1 MLLLYKFNTEV
12 FLKLQF
18 TSSSIALISD
28 RIMSHITY
36 DIEFKNIQDLL
47 TETLQI
53 EPVQADR
60 REDRPLLATLYIRY
74 ILIANRLTSC
84 VDQMVQPQKRHLI
97 LKLVEAAL
105 GRVLELKTDLVE
117 ADLNEYTHCGDVIE
131 KLNLTP
137 LDTEL
142 EIPSCFRKQRH
153 EELEYRKN
161 IIDSVLSR
169 LGFIDKESEK
179 VPITEH
185 QAILIVQ
192 SHERARQGR
201 LRAQFMKEIKT
212 MKEKS
217 KVPSSEETKEGKDSK
232 AGISLS
238 AAMKIQKIWRGFIA
252 RRLTRRR
259 KLQEMLLIGMIPPPK
274 TKSLEIEKDSQ
285 NKKRREELQKERQI
299 EYEETVKDCRDYLE
313 KNQRGTVLEQLSDQ
327 VRIWI
332 QEYKAQ
338 TGKIPEY
345 TGEDR
350 SASRTMLS
358 RQGKQIKNK

>member
-1 MLLLYKFNTEV
+1 
-12 FLKLQF
+12 
-18 TSSSIALISD
+18 
-28 RIMSHITY
+28 MSHKTY
-36 DIEFKNIQDLL
+36 DGEFKNVQDLL

-60 REDRPLLATLYIRY
+60 REDRPLLASLYIRY
-74 ILIANRLTSC
+74 ILIANRLTIC

-97 LKLVEAAL
+97 LKLLEAAL
-105 GRVLELKTDLVE
+105 GRILELKADLVE
-117 ADLNEYTHCGDVIE
+117 ADLNEYTHCGDIIE

-137 LDTEL
+137 IETEL
-142 EIPSCFRKQRH
+142 EIPSCFKKQRH
-153 EELEYRKN
+153 AELEYRKN
-161 IIDSVLSR
+161 LIDSVLSR
-169 LGFIDKESEK
+169 LGFMDKELKK

-185 QAILIVQ
+185 QAILIIQ

-217 KVPSSEETKEGKDSK
+217 KAPVIEDISEGEDSK

-274 TKSLEIEKDSQ
+274 TKSLEIEKDVL
-285 NKKRREELQKERQI
+285 NKKRREKLQEERQI
-299 EYEETVKDCRDYLE
+299 EFEETVKNSREYLE
-313 KNQRGTVLEQLSDQ
+313 KNQRGAVLEQLSDQ
-327 VRIWI
+327 VRVWI
-332 QEYKAQ
+332 QEYKTQ

-345 TGEDR
+345 TGDER
-350 SASRTMLS
+350 SASRIMFS
-358 RQGKQIKNK
+358 RQGKKTSLFKCFVLKFLDFRSLSFFFHCVSFAIL